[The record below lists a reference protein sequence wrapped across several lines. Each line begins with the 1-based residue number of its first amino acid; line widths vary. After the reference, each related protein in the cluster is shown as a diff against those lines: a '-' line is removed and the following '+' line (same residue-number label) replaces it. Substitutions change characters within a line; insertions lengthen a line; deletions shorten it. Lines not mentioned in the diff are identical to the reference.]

1 MKYVFTGGINEL
13 NDIAIPA
20 TEAVSGKNFELGLGN
35 TKFRPRKPFDTAG
48 VTTNAGPING
58 ICQLV
63 KRNNSYTTLIASGT
77 EMYEWDGATFTSK
90 GTVDS
95 SSEFHSSYWSLD
107 DKMVMVDRNKATPVS
122 VWDGTTF
129 GDLAHGLG
137 VAMYAKYSI
146 VANGRLVLA
155 NVKTDTSDNPHLI
168 AFSEF
173 ENIENF
179 DTTSR
184 GGDAGLFT
192 TGNEPFYLLTPDL
205 KPINA
210 LVYFQD
216 TLICSTQD
224 GQLFKLIGDDSTNY
238 RWDNFYTGSSA
249 IGTNSFVDVG
259 NDLFYMREGGVIE
272 SLVSTDKFG
281 DVGTDDVSIRL
292 RDTLSNLDGMRGVY
306 DRTKRKVYFFLQSKV
321 LVLFKDMIGGENSPF
336 SIYTTQHP
344 SAFNTDA
351 AEYVISPV
359 TGERTVLFG
368 DDTGNIYD
376 MNGTGAGDAAT
387 YEIVAN
393 RKMPL
398 QDFNY
403 DRFLEGRVFY
413 RRIAAVDLGI
423 ILNWGD
429 EKNETGLIIPLKA
442 PTAVS
447 SANNYYGPIQEYYG
461 SSVTYPNPIYYGEG
475 IVNIGN
481 PVSKGF
487 SAMGKGTSVF
497 VTLEITSSNYFEI
510 DYIEV

>member
-1 MKYVFTGGINEL
+1 MKYVFSGGINEL
-13 NDIAIPA
+13 NDIAMPV
-20 TEAVSGKNFELGLGN
+20 TEAVSGFNFELGLGN
-35 TKFRPRKPFDTAG
+35 TKFKPRKPFDLAGTAD
-48 VTTNAGPING
+48 NASRITG
-58 ICQLV
+58 IMQLV
-63 KRNNSYTTLIASGT
+63 KRDNTFTTLVASGT
-77 EMYEWDGATFTSK
+77 TMYSWDGTTFTSESAINS
-90 GTVDS
+90 T
-95 SSEFHSSYWSLD
+95 SEFHGTYWSLD
-107 DKMVMVDRNKATPVS
+107 DVMAVVDRNKATPVKS
-122 VWDGTTF
+122 WDGTTF
-129 GDLAHGLG
+129 SNLAHNISG
-137 VAMYAKYSI
+137 VTSLYAKYGI

-155 NVKTDTSDNPHLI
+155 NVKTDVTDNPHLI

-179 DTTSR
+179 DTATR
-184 GGDAGLFT
+184 GGDAGFT

-216 TLICSTQD
+216 VLVCSTQD
-224 GQLFKLIGDDSTNY
+224 GQLFKLVGDDSTNY
-238 RWDNFYTGSSA
+238 RWDNFYTGSAA

-281 DVGTDDVSIRL
+281 DVGTDDISIKL
-292 RDTLSNLDGMRGVY
+292 RGTINNEEGMRAVY
-306 DRTKRKVYFFLQSKV
+306 DQTNRKVFFFLQSKV
-321 LVLFKDMIGGENSPF
+321 LVLFKDMINGQDSPF
-336 SIYTTQHP
+336 TVYTTQHP
-344 SAFNTDA
+344 QGFNTNA
-351 AEYVISPV
+351 ATYLISPV

-368 DDTGNIYD
+368 DDNGNIYD
-376 MNGTGAGDAAT
+376 MNGSGVGDAAT
-387 YEIVAN
+387 YDIKVQ

-423 ILNWGD
+423 IFNWGD
-429 EKNETGLIIPLKA
+429 EKNETGLILALKA
-442 PTAVS
+442 PTAVNNL
-447 SANNYYGPIQEYYG
+447 NNYYAGGFYYANTEYY
-461 SSVTYPNPIYYGEG
+461 SEG
-475 IVNIGN
+475 VISLGN

-497 VTLEITSSNYFEI
+497 VTLEVTSSNYFEV